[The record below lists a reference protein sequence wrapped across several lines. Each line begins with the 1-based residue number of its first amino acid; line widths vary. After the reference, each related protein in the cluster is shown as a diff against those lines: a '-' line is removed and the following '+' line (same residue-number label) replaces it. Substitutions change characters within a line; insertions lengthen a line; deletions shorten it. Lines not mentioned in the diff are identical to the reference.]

1 MLQLSVAR
9 AIMELALSVGVIT
22 YQVTENDSECHE
34 ISVNVEGRISCN
46 MRRVRK
52 VEIHHV

>member
-1 MLQLSVAR
+1 
-9 AIMELALSVGVIT
+9 MELALSVGVIT